1 MVSEDKIKEIQDI
14 NNILMRNS
22 NIKAED
28 VRKIKYYIYGY
39 LSGLNRKKI

>member
-28 VRKIKYYIYGY
+28 VRKIKYYILGY
-39 LSGLNRKKI
+39 VSRINKNT